1 MRLVGLG
8 SQGMVRF
15 GASSSQDDQP
25 LAGFEELA
33 MPLFDSL
40 YNFARWLVHN
50 SNDAEDL
57 VQETYLKALRSFASF
72 QPGTN
77 FRAWMFRILRN
88 TFLSSCSKLERRMT
102 VAMDSEEDGP
112 ELAVDTET
120 PETILMNRSNSQL
133 VQRAIDDLPV
143 HYRETLL
150 LCEVEEMSYQEIAE
164 ILSIP
169 IGTVMSRLARAR
181 KAVRESL
188 LSAPSATLSRDLCRH
203 HRGALKEEEE
213 SIWQPPPWQ
222 QLRPFNLR
230 TAARHNRVG
239 LRWLSAIVR
248 CRRFCDDFSPWKDMR
263 SMLSQKVRLASRCF
277 TNDYP
282 PQ

>member
-1 MRLVGLG
+1 MGHIGFG

-15 GASSSQDDQP
+15 GTSSSHDDQP

-40 YNFARWLVHN
+40 YNFARWLAHN

-77 FRAWMFRILRN
+77 FPAWIFQILRN
-88 TFLSSCSKLERRMT
+88 TFLSLCSKVERRMT
-102 VAMDSEEDGP
+102 VGMDSEADGL

-120 PETILMNRSNSQL
+120 PETILMNRFNSQL

-164 ILSIP
+164 ILSVP

-181 KAVRESL
+181 RAVRE
-188 LSAPSATLSRDLCRH
+188 TVH
-203 HRGALKEEEE
+203 T
-213 SIWQPPPWQ
+213 
-222 QLRPFNLR
+222 NLR
-230 TAARHNRVG
+230 VS
-239 LRWLSAIVR
+239 SALIPEV
-248 CRRFCDDFSPWKDMR
+248 
-263 SMLSQKVRLASRCF
+263 
-277 TNDYP
+277 
-282 PQ
+282 

>member
-1 MRLVGLG
+1 MSRIGVSSLG
-8 SQGMVRF
+8 GVRF
-15 GASSSQDDQP
+15 GTSSSQDDQS

-33 MPLFDSL
+33 MPLFEPL
-40 YNFARWLVHN
+40 YNFARWLVRN

-88 TFLSSCSKLERRMT
+88 NFLSSCSKLERRMT

-120 PETILMNRSNSQL
+120 PETILMNRFHSQL
-133 VQRAIDDLPV
+133 VQRAIADLPM
-143 HYRETLL
+143 HYREALL

-164 ILSIP
+164 ILTIP
-169 IGTVMSRLARAR
+169 MGTVMSRLARAR

-188 LSAPSATLSRDLCRH
+188 LSAPGASLSRDLSGH
-203 HRGALKEEEE
+203 V
-213 SIWQPPPWQ
+213 
-222 QLRPFNLR
+222 
-230 TAARHNRVG
+230 AAH
-239 LRWLSAIVR
+239 
-248 CRRFCDDFSPWKDMR
+248 
-263 SMLSQKVRLASRCF
+263 
-277 TNDYP
+277 
-282 PQ
+282 

>member
-1 MRLVGLG
+1 MRLVALG
-8 SQGMVRF
+8 SQEMVRF
-15 GASSSQDDQP
+15 GASSSHDDRP

-33 MPLFDSL
+33 LPLFDAL
-40 YNFARWLVHN
+40 YNFARWLVHD
-50 SNDAEDL
+50 SHDAEDL

-88 TFLSSCSKLERRMT
+88 NFLSSRSKLERRMT

-120 PETILMNRSNSQL
+120 PETILMNRFNSQL
-133 VQRAIDDLPV
+133 VQRAIDNLPV
-143 HYRETLL
+143 HYREAML

-164 ILSIP
+164 ILTIP

-188 LSAPSATLSRDLCRH
+188 LSAPDAPQSRDLSLH
-203 HRGALKEEEE
+203 IEAL
-213 SIWQPPPWQ
+213 
-222 QLRPFNLR
+222 
-230 TAARHNRVG
+230 
-239 LRWLSAIVR
+239 
-248 CRRFCDDFSPWKDMR
+248 
-263 SMLSQKVRLASRCF
+263 
-277 TNDYP
+277 
-282 PQ
+282 

>member
-1 MRLVGLG
+1 MRLIGLG
-8 SQGMVRF
+8 SQGVGRI

-33 MPLFDSL
+33 MPLFDAL
-40 YNFARWLVHN
+40 YNFARWLAHD

-77 FRAWMFRILRN
+77 FRAWIFRILRN
-88 TFLSSCSKLERRMT
+88 NFLSSCSKLERRMT
-102 VAMDSEEDGP
+102 VTMDSEEDGP

-120 PETILMNRSNSQL
+120 PETILTNRFSSQL

-164 ILSIP
+164 ILTIP
-169 IGTVMSRLARAR
+169 MGTVMSRLARAR

-188 LSAPSATLSRDLCRH
+188 LGTTDALPSRDLSRH
-203 HRGALKEEEE
+203 IEAH
-213 SIWQPPPWQ
+213 
-222 QLRPFNLR
+222 
-230 TAARHNRVG
+230 
-239 LRWLSAIVR
+239 
-248 CRRFCDDFSPWKDMR
+248 
-263 SMLSQKVRLASRCF
+263 
-277 TNDYP
+277 
-282 PQ
+282 

>member
-1 MRLVGLG
+1 
-8 SQGMVRF
+8 
-15 GASSSQDDQP
+15 

-50 SNDAEDL
+50 SNDAQDL

-77 FRAWMFRILRN
+77 FRAWIFQILRN
-88 TFLSSCSKLERRMT
+88 TFLSSRSKLERRMT
-102 VAMDSEEDGP
+102 VAMDSEENGT
-112 ELAVDTET
+112 ELAVDRET
-120 PETILMNRSNSQL
+120 PETILMHRSNHQL

-181 KAVRESL
+181 KAVRESFL
-188 LSAPSATLSRDLCRH
+188 NTPGTALSRDLPRPIET
-203 HRGALKEEEE
+203 RENGVGAVQDIK
-213 SIWQPPPWQ
+213 
-222 QLRPFNLR
+222 
-230 TAARHNRVG
+230 HYG
-239 LRWLSAIVR
+239 LA
-248 CRRFCDDFSPWKDMR
+248 
-263 SMLSQKVRLASRCF
+263 
-277 TNDYP
+277 
-282 PQ
+282 

>member
-1 MRLVGLG
+1 
-8 SQGMVRF
+8 MVRF
-15 GASSSQDDQP
+15 GVSSSQAGQP

-40 YNFARWLVHN
+40 YNFARWLAHN

-57 VQETYLKALRSFASF
+57 VQETYLKALRSFGSF

-77 FRAWMFRILRN
+77 FRAWIFQILRN

-112 ELAVDTET
+112 ELAVENVT

-133 VQRAIDDLPV
+133 VQRAFDDLPV

-181 KAVRESL
+181 KAVREIVHSEQVF
-188 LSAPSATLSRDLCRH
+188 AEA
-203 HRGALKEEEE
+203 AL
-213 SIWQPPPWQ
+213 
-222 QLRPFNLR
+222 
-230 TAARHNRVG
+230 
-239 LRWLSAIVR
+239 
-248 CRRFCDDFSPWKDMR
+248 
-263 SMLSQKVRLASRCF
+263 
-277 TNDYP
+277 
-282 PQ
+282 